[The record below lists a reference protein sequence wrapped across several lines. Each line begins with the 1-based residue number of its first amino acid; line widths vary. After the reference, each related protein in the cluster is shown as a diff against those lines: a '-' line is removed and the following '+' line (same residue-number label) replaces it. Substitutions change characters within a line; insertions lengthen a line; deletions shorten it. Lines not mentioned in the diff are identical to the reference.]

1 MAANCGALGPLGP
14 GPNPVLQASSSNI
27 TSLAGASPRTQ
38 GRDTFVSCVIP
49 GFNEAANLRRLLPML
64 ADFLAQ
70 RFDRWEIVLVDD
82 GSTDDTG
89 RVIDEW
95 AAQSANF
102 QGLQFSRNFG
112 KEAALSAGLEAAR
125 GDVVVQLD
133 ADLQHPPELID
144 QMVERW
150 RAGADVVY
158 AVRVDRSDEQ
168 VLKRLGV
175 KLFYGMIQGT
185 DRYEVPP
192 NAGDFRLMDRQ
203 VVDALLRLPERNRFM
218 KGLYAWVG
226 FRAEGIPYTPA
237 ERASGKTSFNL
248 LRLVRFSIDGITGF
262 TTWPLRL
269 VSLIGVALA
278 LLAFLYGGFLTVSY
292 LLYGNEVPGW
302 TTVVVGLLFFSGIQM
317 ISIGVL
323 GEYVSRIFEEVKGRP
338 LYLVRRHVIG
348 RGEGERR

>member
-1 MAANCGALGPLGP
+1 M
-14 GPNPVLQASSSNI
+14 LQAI
-27 TSLAGASPRTQ
+27 TTTPVSLGSTPRTQ

-64 ADFLAQ
+64 GAFLEQ

-89 RVIDEW
+89 RVIDDW
-95 AAQSANF
+95 ASQSAHF
-102 QGLQFSRNFG
+102 QALQFSRNFG

-144 QMVERW
+144 TMIERW
-150 RAGADVVY
+150 RSGVDVVY
-158 AVRVDRSDEQ
+158 AVREDRSDERP
-168 VLKRLGV
+168 LKRVGV

-185 DRYEVPP
+185 DRYKVPP

-226 FRAEGIPYTPA
+226 FTSVGIPYTPA
-237 ERASGKTSFNL
+237 ERAAGQTSFNL

-262 TTWPLRL
+262 TTWPLRVVSIFGL
-269 VSLIGVALA
+269 VLA
-278 LLAFLYGGFLTVSY
+278 ALAFLYGGVLIVSY
-292 LLYGNEVPGW
+292 LLWGNEVPGW
-302 TTVVVGLLFFSGIQM
+302 TTVVVCLLLFAGIQM
-317 ISIGVL
+317 VSIGVL
-323 GEYVSRIFEEVKGRP
+323 GEYVARIFEEVKGRP
-338 LYLVRRHVIG
+338 LYLVRRHVVG
-348 RGEGERR
+348 RETPQRAGQEGGHPGGHEGAQ

>member
-1 MAANCGALGPLGP
+1 
-14 GPNPVLQASSSNI
+14 VLQASQP
-27 TSLAGASPRTQ
+27 TSLSGASPRTH
-38 GRDTFVSCVIP
+38 GRDTYVSCVIP
-49 GFNEAANLRRLLPML
+49 GFNEAANLRQLLPRL
-64 ADFLAQ
+64 AEFLGA

-102 QGLQFSRNFG
+102 QALQFSRNFG

-144 QMVERW
+144 EMVARW

-158 AVRVDRSDEQ
+158 AVRADRSDERA
-168 VLKRLGV
+168 LKRLGV
-175 KLFYGMIQGT
+175 KAFYSLVQGT

-237 ERASGKTSFNL
+237 ERGAGKTSFNL

-262 TTWPLRL
+262 TTWPLRVVSIIGL
-269 VSLIGVALA
+269 VLA
-278 LLAFLYGGFLTVSY
+278 LLAFLYGAVLIVTY

-302 TTVVVGLLFFSGIQM
+302 TTVVVCLLLFAGIQM
-317 ISIGVL
+317 VSIGVL
-323 GEYVSRIFEEVKGRP
+323 GEYVARIFEEVKARP
-338 LYLVRRHVIG
+338 LYLVRRHVVG
-348 RGEGERR
+348 RADGERR

>member
-1 MAANCGALGPLGP
+1 
-14 GPNPVLQASSSNI
+14 VLQQAIS
-27 TSLAGASPRTQ
+27 TSAHAGPTPRTQ
-38 GRDTFVSCVIP
+38 GRDTYVTCVVP
-49 GFNEAANLRRLLPML
+49 GYNEAVNLRKLLPML
-64 ADFLAQ
+64 RDFLQA
-70 RFDRWEIVLVDD
+70 RFDRWEVVLVDD

-95 AAQSANF
+95 AAQSPNF

-144 QMVERW
+144 TMIERW

-158 AVRVDRSDEQ
+158 AVREDRSDERA
-168 VLKRLGV
+168 LKRLGV
-175 KLFYGMIQGT
+175 KAFYGLIQGT
-185 DRYEVPP
+185 DRFSVPP

-203 VVDALLRLPERNRFM
+203 VVEALLRLPERNRFM

-226 FRAEGIPYTPA
+226 FNAVGIPYTPA
-237 ERASGKTSFNL
+237 ERAAGKTSFNL

-262 TTWPLRL
+262 TTWPLRV
-269 VSLIGVALA
+269 VSIIGIALA
-278 LLAFLYGGFLTVSY
+278 LLAFLYGAVLIVSY

-302 TTVVVGLLFFSGIQM
+302 TTVVVCLLLFAGIQM
-317 ISIGVL
+317 VSIGVL
-323 GEYVSRIFEEVKGRP
+323 GEYVARIFEEVKARP
-338 LYLVRRHVIG
+338 LYLVRRHVMG
-348 RGEGERR
+348 REEAPRR